1 MEGQNIEGIWEE
13 GKLID
18 VVEMDQHEAPLEPKK
33 SKAYEATT
41 IVKVVESRPNKMV
54 ASGKLS
60 HV

>member
-1 MEGQNIEGIWEE
+1 M
-13 GKLID
+13 
-18 VVEMDQHEAPLEPKK
+18 VEMDQHEAPLEPKK